1 MHIHPSSQPIWVT
14 FVSVDFSTESFIGKL
29 TSAGFD
35 AKEPRRLVL
44 MEALFYYLE
53 QGAVMSTLQ
62 LLAMLYT
69 RDV

>member
-1 MHIHPSSQPIWVT
+1 
-14 FVSVDFSTESFIGKL
+14 VDFSTESFIGKL